1 MITFQKI
8 LYATIVDFQQRE
20 RMRRDDGAFDAFE
33 FLSNKIGHKN
43 PSTLRKMCEPRQNG
57 NAAKLGYEDA
67 TTIMAETEDYRLL
80 YFQKEQLIARKKE
93 KSNQMDLFSQ
103 PLTSLTE

>member
-1 MITFQKI
+1 MLAPQKI

-20 RMRRDDGAFDAFE
+20 RMRREDPSFDGWE
-33 FLSNKIGHKN
+33 FLSKKIGHKN

-67 TTIMAETEDYRLL
+67 TIVMAETEDYRLFYYL
-80 YFQKEQLIARKKE
+80 KEDLIQRKKE
-93 KSNQMDLFSQ
+93 RTTQFNLFSS
-103 PLTSLTE
+103 PMRSLTD